1 MKIMIV
7 DDEAIIRKGLCTV
20 IDWKE
25 LGLTLLEP
33 AESAEEALER
43 IPVEKPH
50 IVLTDI
56 RMPGMD
62 GIALAKQLKS
72 IAPDTEIVILTG
84 YDDFA
89 YAQQALREGVTDYLL
104 KTSGPEEIIKSAMK
118 AKQNI
123 VDKWEAQRKELAQ
136 TAALRDRLLERLVT
150 GQTDRGADL
159 SPILN
164 RMKEKGVY
172 VGGGREPSAPMR
184 AIIVSASGWGDGK
197 PAGLLLGAVENMLTE
212 LLPSVSLLKSDRIVL
227 VARAGPGFADRGGLE
242 RAVRRV
248 RDTLKCAV
256 FAAAGSDVALPEELA
271 RSYGEAERIHAYRVL
286 LGEQSVCELRDIASR
301 SGGATVCP
309 RQVEEE
315 LAGLLMANVPTQLR
329 HFVHRIVREQT
340 DDPAVTPKSL
350 QAYLQSVVIAGHR
363 WLERARGG
371 GGAGGGSPAQAA
383 ADVYSFEDDPHPEA
397 ELFQILSSLMATFH
411 DTMSDT
417 RHAYVNRAIAY
428 IRERLD
434 GNLTLQ
440 EVAKFVHLTPNHF
453 SDAFKKETGQSYIE
467 FVTRERMQR
476 AAHLLRTTPLKISE
490 VAGAAGYEDI
500 KYFSQQF
507 KKHTGQ
513 TPSEYRQSPA
523 D

>member
-43 IPVEKPH
+43 FPVEKPH

-62 GIALAKQLKS
+62 GIELAKHLKA

-159 SPILN
+159 SPLLN

-172 VGGGREPSAPMR
+172 DGVGREPSSPMR

-197 PAGLLLGAVENMLTE
+197 TAELLHGAVENMLAE

-248 RDTLKCAV
+248 RETLKCAV

-271 RSYGEAERIHAYRVL
+271 RSYGEAERIHAYRLL
-286 LGEQSVCELRDIASR
+286 LGEQSVCELRDIAAR
-301 SGGATVCP
+301 NGGATVCS
-309 RQVEEE
+309 RQAEEE
-315 LAGLLMANVPTQLR
+315 LAALLMGNVPTQLR

-363 WLERARGG
+363 WLERARGVGTGNG
-371 GGAGGGSPAQAA
+371 GPAATA

-397 ELFQILSSLMATFH
+397 ELFQILSSLMAAFH
-411 DTMSDT
+411 ETMSDT

-434 GNLTLQ
+434 RNLTLQ

-476 AAHLLRTTPLKISE
+476 AAHVLRTTPLKISE
-490 VAGAAGYEDI
+490 VAGAVGYEDI

-513 TPSEYRQSPA
+513 TPSEFRQSPA

>member
-33 AESAEEALER
+33 AECGEEALER

-56 RMPGMD
+56 RMPGID
-62 GIALAKQLKS
+62 GIELAKEIKK
-72 IAPDTEIVILTG
+72 IAPGTEIVILTG

-104 KTSGPEEIIKSAMK
+104 KTSGPEEIMKSALK
-118 AKQNI
+118 AKMNI
-123 VDKWEAQRKELAQ
+123 TDRWEAQRKEQVQ
-136 TAALRDRLLERLVT
+136 TGALRRELLEGHLAGRRESGSELALIESWMKERGVT
-150 GQTDRGADL
+150 G
-159 SPILN
+159 
-164 RMKEKGVY
+164 
-172 VGGGREPSAPMR
+172 SAAEAVPLR
-184 AIIVSASGWGDGK
+184 ALIVSASGWGEGK
-197 PAGLLLGAVENMLTE
+197 TAELLLGAVENMLAE

-227 VARAGPGFADRGGLE
+227 VARAGPGFAERSGLE

-248 RDTLKCAV
+248 CETLKCSV
-256 FAAAGSDVALPEELA
+256 FVAAGDSVASSEELP
-271 RSYGEAERIHAYRVL
+271 RSYGEAERIYAYRL
-286 LGEQSVCELRDIASR
+286 LLRGRGVCELRDIASR

-309 RQVEEE
+309 QHEEEE
-315 LAGLLMANVPTQLR
+315 LAELLMGNVPTQLR
-329 HFVHRIVREQT
+329 HFVHRLVREQM
-340 DDPAVTPKSL
+340 DDPSVTPQSL
-350 QAYLQSVVIAGHR
+350 RAYLQSVAIAGHR

-371 GGAGGGSPAQAA
+371 SPGSGGHPAQVPAH
-383 ADVYSFEDDPHPEA
+383 SFEDGFSLED
-397 ELFQILSSLMATFH
+397 ELFKLLASIMAAFH
-411 DTMSDT
+411 ETMSDT
-417 RHAYVNRAIAY
+417 RYSYVHRAIAY

-434 GNLTLQ
+434 RNLTLQ

-467 FVTRERMQR
+467 FVTQERMR
-476 AAHLLRTTPLKISE
+476 KAAHVLKSTPLKISE
-490 VAGAAGYEDI
+490 VAGAVGYEDI

-507 KKHTGQ
+507 KRYTGQ
-513 TPSEYRQSPA
+513 TPSEYRQSSA
-523 D
+523 EETT